1 MIFIFTALSLSSTIS
16 FSISSFNLAHIWM
29 FLRIS
34 YLSVLMV
41 LLVSA
46 NSLDLFHASFLPL
59 APRWGRQRV
68 KGRGRQR
75 QLVSPSH
82 RPHDLRSHLYLCAA
96 LSFVGIQYASK
107 RDALFHCRGA
117 FFFRQLYR
125 THLNYPCLLFL
136 ISYRSLPKPS
146 AQPTYELCYT
156 RWWIQ
161 FLYISVDWEQYLV
174 TLWMHLTTFSSTI
187 LMKQKYQ
194 MCMCCLLVVAALWDS
209 SVQPLSYCRI
219 LISSVI
225 SRHVNCWL
233 LD

>member
-1 MIFIFTALSLSSTIS
+1 MCSMIFIFTALSLSSTIS

-107 RDALFHCRGA
+107 RDNFFHCIGA
-117 FFFRQLYR
+117 FFFRLNFTEHISHPVCPGPWAFCFDLLWLSAKTSRSTNLMNFSVSDDRSSDLSVYCATSPPLCRLR
-125 THLNYPCLLFL
+125 TVKGRPRARQPWALAWAPLLL
-136 ISYRSLPKPS
+136 IS
-146 AQPTYELCYT
+146 
-156 RWWIQ
+156 
-161 FLYISVDWEQYLV
+161 
-174 TLWMHLTTFSSTI
+174 
-187 LMKQKYQ
+187 
-194 MCMCCLLVVAALWDS
+194 
-209 SVQPLSYCRI
+209 
-219 LISSVI
+219 
-225 SRHVNCWL
+225 
-233 LD
+233 